1 MNTAIAPRKIAEK
14 PWMFAGCV
22 GIGRNA
28 NLIRMQRINLTHTPT
43 YLSHAV

>member
-14 PWMFAGCV
+14 PWTFALGV

-28 NLIRMQRINLTHTPT
+28 NHI
-43 YLSHAV
+43 